1 MRLTAGAEAPSAS
14 GGRRHAGETGGIQL
28 RVSSKTEYG
37 LRAMVAL
44 ARMAGDMR
52 PVPLPRIAEQEGI
65 PEQYLDQIIAR
76 LRRAGFV
83 KSVRGVNGG
92 YLLSRP
98 AEQIRI
104 GALVRVL
111 EGSLSPI
118 GCISEENDSPGD
130 FCGLYRTCHT
140 RSVWLRVMDAVTQ
153 TLDSISLADVMHD
166 EVPVVPDTR

>member
-1 MRLTAGAEAPSAS
+1 MV
-14 GGRRHAGETGGIQL
+14 

-44 ARMAGDMR
+44 AQLASNQR
-52 PVPLPRIAEQEGI
+52 PVPLPRIADQEGI

-92 YLLSRP
+92 YLLTRSP
-98 AEQIRI
+98 EDIRI
-104 GALVRVL
+104 GELVRVL

-118 GCISEENDSPGD
+118 GCVSEENESPAD
-130 FCGLYRTCHT
+130 FCGLYKQCHT
-140 RSVWLRVMDAVTQ
+140 RSVWLRVMGAVTQ
-153 TLDSISLADVMHD
+153 ALDSISLADVMHD
-166 EVPVVPDTR
+166 EVPLAVKLK